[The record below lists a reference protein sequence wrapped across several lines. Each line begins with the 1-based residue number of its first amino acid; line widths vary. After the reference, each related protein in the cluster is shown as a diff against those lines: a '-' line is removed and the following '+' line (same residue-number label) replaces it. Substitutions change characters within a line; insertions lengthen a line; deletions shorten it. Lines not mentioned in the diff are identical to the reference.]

1 MLWRAPVS
9 VLGDGASLLPGRISP
24 HPAQPLLA
32 FGEHGVIELPA
43 CFQMRAQA
51 GRLTLVDLEGQ
62 FQQKGRRAFLCRLAL
77 LCRGLALL
85 AHASLLCCLL
95 FLELLF

>member
-51 GRLTLVDLEGQ
+51 GSLALVDLECQ
-62 FQQKGRRAFLCRLAL
+62 FQQKGRRAFLRLFAS
-77 LCRGLALL
+77 LCFGLALH
-85 AHASLLCCLL
+85 AHTSLICCWL
-95 FLELLF
+95 